1 MNRLMV
7 AIAVLLALLTG
18 LILSQI
24 GMLALR
30 PAPAQSHPSTRALTI
45 AQTFYDDLNNVLAT
59 GDRSI
64 DSAVASAFVEH
75 TPDGQADRTLPEMID
90 RLLAVRA
97 TWPRLRI
104 TVVDLEQHDQLVSAH
119 LRIDPGEPAA
129 IPCIPLQA
137 TSAGSFLE
145 FLQIESGG
153 VTDRWDSGPGA
164 PVATV
169 DLRADIAWD
178 DPSFELPA
186 IQQIPLDAHASIQ
199 LPLEA
204 SLVLVGETGSVLLDQ
219 GGTDSLGTSRS
230 PREPLEAGDVRILQG
245 AKDRVLA
252 VNNSSA
258 DPAAFWVF
266 STGRSAIGD
275 SSAPEATPE
284 PNGPALVAF
293 LPVQR
298 PSSLVG
304 GATQLSITRL
314 TLPPGATVPV
324 HELGAIQEIAVL
336 DGALEVTVG
345 AERALLCVDGAA
357 QPFDG
362 TESIAAGEGVS
373 ARESTSLG
381 YHVTGLRSATIL
393 IMRIQLASE

>member
-1 MNRLMV
+1 MNRFTV
-7 AIAVLLALLTG
+7 TIAVLMALLTG

-24 GMLALR
+24 GSLALH
-30 PAPAQSHPSTRALTI
+30 PAPVQSRPSAQALTVAQS
-45 AQTFYDDLNNVLAT
+45 FYDDLNNVLST

-90 RLLAVRA
+90 RLLAMRG
-97 TWPRLRI
+97 TWPHLRI
-104 TVVDLEQHDQLVSAH
+104 TVVDLEQHDQLVSAR
-119 LRIDPGEPAA
+119 LQIDPGKPAA
-129 IPCIPLQA
+129 IPGIPLQA
-137 TSAGSFLE
+137 ASSGEALE
-145 FLQIESGG
+145 FLQIENSG
-153 VTDRWDSGPGA
+153 VVARWEAGP

-178 DPSFELPA
+178 DPSFDLPA
-186 IQQIPLDAHASIQ
+186 IQQIPLGPHASLQ
-199 LPLEA
+199 LPLDA
-204 SLVLVGETGSVLLDQ
+204 SIVLVGETGSVLLDQ

-230 PREPLEAGDVRILQG
+230 SREPVRAGEVRILQG

-252 VNNSSA
+252 VDNPSA

-266 STGRSAIGD
+266 STGRRAIDG
-275 SSAPEATPE
+275 STGPEATPE
-284 PNGPALVAF
+284 PDSPALIAF

-298 PSSLVG
+298 PSSLIG

-324 HELGAIQEIAVL
+324 QELGAIQEIAVL

-345 AERALLCVDGAA
+345 AERALLCSDGAA

-362 TESIAAGEGVS
+362 TETVAAGEGVS

-381 YHVTGLRSATIL
+381 YHVTGLRPATIL

>member
-1 MNRLMV
+1 M
-7 AIAVLLALLTG
+7 
-18 LILSQI
+18 
-24 GMLALR
+24 
-30 PAPAQSHPSTRALTI
+30 
-45 AQTFYDDLNNVLAT
+45 
-59 GDRSI
+59 
-64 DSAVASAFVEH
+64 
-75 TPDGQADRTLPEMID
+75 
-90 RLLAVRA
+90 
-97 TWPRLRI
+97 
-104 TVVDLEQHDQLVSAH
+104 
-119 LRIDPGEPAA
+119 
-129 IPCIPLQA
+129 
-137 TSAGSFLE
+137 
-145 FLQIESGG
+145 
-153 VTDRWDSGPGA
+153 
-164 PVATV
+164 
-169 DLRADIAWD
+169 
-178 DPSFELPA
+178 
-186 IQQIPLDAHASIQ
+186 
-199 LPLEA
+199 
-204 SLVLVGETGSVLLDQ
+204 LVGQTGSVLLDQ

-230 PREPLEAGDVRILQG
+230 PRDPLEAGDVRILQG

-252 VNNSSA
+252 VDNSSA

-266 STGRSAIGD
+266 STGRSAIGE
-275 SSAPEATPE
+275 SS
-284 PNGPALVAF
+284 GPRQPRNRRSALVAF

-381 YHVTGLRSATIL
+381 YHVTGLRPATIL